1 MRTRF
6 FIAAILLASSTV
18 AQEVNH
24 LTIDAQVRSRGEYN
38 TGAITPRSEGERP
51 ALFINERARVGIGYE
66 RGAVELKVSAQHTG
80 VWGQE
85 VLNERSGRVNLNE
98 AWAKVK
104 AKNGLFMQ
112 AGRQILSYDDERL
125 LGASDWSVAGN
136 SHDALRLGYES
147 EEHTLHLLASFN
159 QMAENDRG
167 LYYGGPMPYKTMQ
180 GAWYHYQARYAPFG
194 ISALVLNVGKEK
206 GDEGKG
212 KTYFMQTLG
221 THLTYSPSAFDIAA
235 SFYYQMGRSVI
246 GHYEYNTGA
255 FMASASVGYT
265 FLPAFK
271 LTLGYDYLSGNDGR
285 NTNEHAFTTLF
296 GTQHKFY
303 GAMDYFYSTPLA
315 IQLNPGLQDAHATIE
330 SQMGKAVNLQ
340 LTYHYFMTAEK
351 LKNLDTNIGHEADLQ
366 LTFRLAKDAT
376 LSAGYSVMMGTST
389 LDTMKG
395 GNHKSWQ
402 DWAWLSLNVSPR
414 IFSTKW

>member
-1 MRTRF
+1 
-6 FIAAILLASSTV
+6 
-18 AQEVNH
+18 
-24 LTIDAQVRSRGEYN
+24 
-38 TGAITPRSEGERP
+38 
-51 ALFINERARVGIGYE
+51 
-66 RGAVELKVSAQHTG
+66 
-80 VWGQE
+80 
-85 VLNERSGRVNLNE
+85 
-98 AWAKVK
+98 
-104 AKNGLFMQ
+104 
-112 AGRQILSYDDERL
+112 
-125 LGASDWSVAGN
+125 
-136 SHDALRLGYES
+136 
-147 EEHTLHLLASFN
+147 
-159 QMAENDRG
+159 
-167 LYYGGPMPYKTMQ
+167 
-180 GAWYHYQARYAPFG
+180 
-194 ISALVLNVGKEK
+194 
-206 GDEGKG
+206 
-212 KTYFMQTLG
+212 
-221 THLTYSPSAFDIAA
+221 
-235 SFYYQMGRSVI
+235 MGRSVI

-366 LTFRLAKDAT
+366 LTLRLAKDAT